1 MFPQKNTEAF
11 VHLRVLYLES
21 FKDIAKQECKYMFM
35 YMKTLKAGDA
45 NES

>member
-1 MFPQKNTEAF
+1 MFSQKSTEAF

-21 FKDIAKQECKYMFM
+21 LKDIAKQECKYMFM
-35 YMKTLKAGDA
+35 YKKMLKAGDA